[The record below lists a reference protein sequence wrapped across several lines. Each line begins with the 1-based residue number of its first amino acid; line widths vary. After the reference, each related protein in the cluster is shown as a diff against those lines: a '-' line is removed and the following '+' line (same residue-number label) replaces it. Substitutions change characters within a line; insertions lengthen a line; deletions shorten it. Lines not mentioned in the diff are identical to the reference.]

1 MGTYL
6 ATVPWT
12 DQVGLATYLVLAW
25 YANSVENKHRLT
37 QCESNQHWLFCILF
51 SYTKKSKSPFLQ
63 GQKTCTHYILPS
75 VNSIT
80 KH

>member
-37 QCESNQHWLFCILF
+37 QCESNQHCFFASC
-51 SYTKKSKSPFLQ
+51 FLTQRKAKVTFFQ

-75 VNSIT
+75 VNSVT